1 MNKQKNILLQ
11 DKRVQQSYYADSSI
25 IDKISQWISMYQ
37 NSAEDPDSLGLPA
50 AICNEIAQLV
60 TLELEFQVVDV
71 NTASNE
77 TDENM
82 SETRAQYINRQMRP
96 VIDKIKKYTE
106 YACAGGGLV
115 FKPILNGDKITV
127 DINYA
132 NQFVP
137 LAFDDDVMTAIMFLD
152 IKTRENKY
160 YYRFECHEFKDKKYK
175 VTNKAYVSSMNDS
188 IGKPCSLTE
197 VDEWANLAEEQIIE
211 DVPLPLFE
219 YFKIPDG
226 NCLDMNSPLGVASFY
241 RAIPQIIKADKQWD
255 RYNWEFESGE
265 RIMEASRE
273 AFETNEDG
281 APVVPEGKE
290 RLFWITELDSASE
303 GKLVNFHSPEFR
315 EAAQKAGLNTILQRI
330 EFNCGLAYGTLS
342 DPTDIQKTSTEIKA
356 SKQRSYSTITGIQK
370 ALDKSLKNLV
380 HIMDVYCDLYL
391 TIYKQQ
397 PDNKFIIPEKS
408 EYAINAS
415 WDDSIVIDSDTE
427 RTRDMNEVRQGIMAK
442 YEYRMKWYGE
452 DEETAKT
459 KIAEMEKK
467 ANADDPFNFNKTE

>member
-11 DKRVQQSYYADSSI
+11 DERVQQSYYADNSI
-25 IDKISQWISMYQ
+25 IDKISQWISMYE
-37 NSAEDPDSLGLPA
+37 NSAEDENSLGLPA
-50 AICNEIAQLV
+50 AICNEIARLV
-60 TLELEFQVVDV
+60 TLELEFEVVDV
-71 NTASNE
+71 NKSNSE
-77 TDENM
+77 DTDKA
-82 SETRAQYINRQMRP
+82 ETRAQYINRQMSP
-96 VIDKIKKYTE
+96 VINKIKKYTE

-115 FKPILNGDKITV
+115 FKPILNGDKITIDV
-127 DINYA
+127 NYA

-137 LAFDDDVMTAIMFLD
+137 LAFDDDVMTSIMFLD

-175 VTNKAYVSSMNDS
+175 VTNKAYVSYMNDS

-197 VDEWANLAEEQIIE
+197 VDEWANLTEEQIIE

-241 RAIPQIIKADKQWD
+241 RAIPQIAKADKQWD

-273 AFETNEDG
+273 AFETDKDG
-281 APVVPEGKE
+281 TPVVPEGKE
-290 RLFWITELDSASE
+290 RLFWITELDSANE

-315 EAAQKAGLNTILQRI
+315 EVAQKAGLNTILQRI

-356 SKQRSYSTITGIQK
+356 SKQRSYSTVTGIQK
-370 ALDKSLKNLV
+370 ALDKSLKNLAG
-380 HIMDVYCDLYL
+380 IIDVYCDLYL
-391 TIYKQQ
+391 NIYKQQ

-427 RTRDMNEVRQGIMAK
+427 RTRDMNEVRQGLMAK
-442 YEYRMKWYGE
+442 WEYRAKWYGE
-452 DEETAKT
+452 DEETAKS
-459 KIAEMEKK
+459 KIAEMDKK
-467 ANADDPFNFNKTE
+467 ANVNDPFSFNKTE